1 MDAVDL
7 VLSDHRNV
15 EALFREFATADEQ
28 ERRPIAETIVREL
41 SIHAAIEE
49 TVLYPAVR
57 EDVPEGDPLVDH
69 SLDEH
74 HEIKEALARV
84 DDIMDKSHTKEF
96 AAKMSRLQEVVDHH
110 VAEEEE
116 KILPAIREALT
127 KTRLNEIGTAMNK
140 KKDVAP
146 TRPHP
151 NAPDE
156 GLAADIT
163 GMAAGVIDRARDA
176 ARDSR

>member
-15 EALFREFATADEQ
+15 EALFREFAKADEA
-28 ERRPIAETIVREL
+28 ERQPFAKMIIREL

-57 EDVPEGDPLVDH
+57 EDVPEGDPLVEH

-74 HEIKEALARV
+74 HDIKEALARV
-84 DDIMDKSHTKEF
+84 DDIIDKAHTKEF

-110 VAEEEE
+110 VGEEEE

-146 TRPHP
+146 THPHP
-151 NAPDE
+151 SAPDE
-156 GLAADIT
+156 GIAADIT